1 MPTKKI
7 NPRRRPATQADVK
20 AALVEGIDLGV
31 KQALKLCL
39 YILVDKHNA
48 PPEDVRQLST
58 ELSWLAHAINDGQLS
73 WSFVDAVL
81 AENNLEVR
89 IK

>member
-1 MPTKKI
+1 MPKKV

-31 KQALKLCL
+31 KQAIKMCL

-48 PPEDVRQLST
+48 PPEDVRQLNE
-58 ELSWLAHAINDGQLS
+58 ELAWLANAINDGRIS

-81 AENNLEVR
+81 DENHLEVR
-89 IK
+89 MK

>member
-1 MPTKKI
+1 MPKKV

-31 KQALKLCL
+31 KQAIKMCL

-48 PPEDVRQLST
+48 PPEDVRQLNA
-58 ELSWLAHAINDGQLS
+58 ELHWLGNAINEGRIS
-73 WSFVDAVL
+73 WSFVDKVL
-81 AENNLEVR
+81 DENNLEVR
-89 IK
+89 IR